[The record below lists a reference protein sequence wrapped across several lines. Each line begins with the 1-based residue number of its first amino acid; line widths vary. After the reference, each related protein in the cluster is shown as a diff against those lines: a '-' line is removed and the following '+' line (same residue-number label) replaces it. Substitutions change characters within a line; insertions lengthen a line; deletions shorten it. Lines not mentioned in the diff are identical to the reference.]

1 MTGYDLRLWRI
12 GLGWSRDRA
21 AEELGVS
28 LRTWKDYENAPRVKR
43 AVELATIA
51 LSIHDMLPR
60 FQDRQVSKQRVT
72 DMLKAVMAD
81 ALPRKP
87 QTTL

>member
-28 LRTWKDYENAPRVKR
+28 LRTWKDYENAPQVKR

-51 LSIHDMLPR
+51 LSIHDMQSR
-60 FQDRQVSKQRVT
+60 FQDRQVSKQRMS

-87 QTTL
+87 QTML

>member
-28 LRTWKDYENAPRVKR
+28 LRTWKDYENAPQVKR

-60 FQDRQVSKQRVT
+60 FQNQQVSKQRMS
-72 DMLKAVMAD
+72 DMLEAVIAD